1 MTRAWLQAFQE
12 LQRFINSNP
21 SVEITENLVSI
32 DEKARPKFYELFDR
46 VRGTFLSEHLSPFL
60 EDATALSTEYL
71 KTERTLI
78 ERLRLNGVLMP
89 PELRRF
95 LENPSDQISRDLFDP
110 LFELLREN
118 IEPAEFEE
126 IGALS
131 VCSTTNRLYEQ
142 AFNKWATLV
151 LLLALEPEEVF
162 EVPLPEPSSKEVVK
176 HRVGDRMAVP
186 FPFQTNELCFEVK
199 RRGILMAPDFII
211 RSALLSTYVAF
222 RTEVSRAIWSAA
234 YYPEERE
241 WFDLATMVEDYGPMN
256 LDPDVLLYVDDN
268 LENIALVADAE
279 RFCRPDICVQFP
291 ERISYQNDTW
301 VEEIKNINLCHI
313 VLKPVAGS
321 CVLARERVIDSMANG
336 LIEGIRRFPFG
347 LHHRQVKP
355 VLDLL
360 RH

>member
-1 MTRAWLQAFQE
+1 MTRAWLQTFRE
-12 LQRFINSNP
+12 LQRFIDSNP
-21 SVEITENLVSI
+21 SVEITEDLASI

-46 VRGTFLSEHLSPFL
+46 VRGAFLSEYLSPLL

-95 LENPSDQISRDLFDP
+95 LEDPSDQVSRDLFD
-110 LFELLREN
+110 LIFELLREN

-131 VCSTTNRLYEQ
+131 ARSTTDRLYKQ

-151 LLLALEPEEVF
+151 LILALEPEEVF

-176 HRVGDRMAVP
+176 HRVGDSMAVP

-199 RRGILMAPDFII
+199 RRSILMAPDFIV

-222 RTEVSRAIWSAA
+222 RTEVGRAIWSAA

-241 WFDLATMVEDYGPMN
+241 WFDLAAMVEDYGPMD

-279 RFCRPDICVQFP
+279 KFCRPDLCVQFP
-291 ERISYQNDTW
+291 ERISCQNGTW
-301 VEEIKNINLCHI
+301 MEEIENINLCHI
-313 VLKPVAGS
+313 VLKPMAGS
-321 CVLARERVIDSMANG
+321 CVLAREHVIDSMADG
-336 LIEGIRRFPFG
+336 LIEGIHRSPFG
-347 LHHRQVKP
+347 LHQRRMEP

>member
-1 MTRAWLQAFQE
+1 MTRTWLQAFQE
-12 LQRFINSNP
+12 LQRFVNSNP

-32 DEKARPKFYELFDR
+32 DEKARPKFYELFDQ
-46 VRGTFLSEHLSPFL
+46 VRGAFLSKHLSPFL
-60 EDATALSTEYL
+60 EDVTALSTEYL

-78 ERLRLNGVLMP
+78 KRLRLNGVLMP

-95 LENPSDQISRDLFDP
+95 LENPLGQVSRDLFDS
-110 LFELLREN
+110 LFELLRGD

-126 IGALS
+126 NSALS
-131 VCSTTNRLYEQ
+131 VRNTTSRLYEQ

-151 LLLALEPEEVF
+151 LTLALEPEDIF
-162 EVPLPEPSSKEVVK
+162 EVPLPELASKEIVK
-176 HRVGDRMAVP
+176 HRVGERMAVP
-186 FPFQTNELCFEVK
+186 VPVQTNELRFEVK
-199 RRGILMAPDFII
+199 RRSILMAPDFIV

-222 RTEVSRAIWSAA
+222 RTEVSRAIWSAT

-241 WFDLATMVEDYGPMN
+241 WFDLATMMKDYGPMN

-279 RFCRPDICVQFP
+279 KFCRPDLCVHFP
-291 ERISYQNDTW
+291 ERTSFQNDTW
-301 VEEIKNINLCHI
+301 TEEIKNINLCHI

-321 CVLARERVIDSMANG
+321 CVLAREHVIDSMADG
-336 LIEGIRRFPFG
+336 LIEGVHRFSIE
-347 LHHRQVKP
+347 LHQRQMEP